1 MSPQRKLV
9 YKCIQTIIPR
19 ASTHIFSQDQQT
31 GNLKFEDRVVQD
43 DAPNDASGYLTIYV
57 GDSGSLYWKES
68 SGKAVAIAMVSSKV
82 GPKFEPFS
90 QYSEDPELQC
100 SQKAT
105 KLTEDIVHWIKKKS
119 QIPPTRKLTKQLE
132 KLREDLTKMT

>member
-1 MSPQRKLV
+1 MSPERKLV
-9 YKCIQTIIPR
+9 YKCIKTIIPR

-31 GNLKFEDRVVQD
+31 NNLKFEDQVEQD
-43 DAPNDASGYLTIYV
+43 DVPNANDVSGYVTIYY

-105 KLTEDIVHWIKKKS
+105 KLTEDIVKWIKKKAR
-119 QIPPTRKLTKQLE
+119 IPPR
-132 KLREDLTKMT
+132 R